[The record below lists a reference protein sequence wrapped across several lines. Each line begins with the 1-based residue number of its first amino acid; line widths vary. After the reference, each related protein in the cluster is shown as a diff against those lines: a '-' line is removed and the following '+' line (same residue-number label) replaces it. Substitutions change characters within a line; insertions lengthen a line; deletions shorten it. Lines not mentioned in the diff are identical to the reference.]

1 MPNLKRL
8 PMPLIEVYEWQHS
21 AACMGLDSSVFF
33 SPSAERGA
41 AKHLR
46 EQGAKAVCARCP
58 VIDECREHALSVR
71 EPYGVWGG
79 MTVEEREQLHRVPKA
94 S

>member
-8 PMPLIEVYEWQHS
+8 PMPLIEVYEWQHEG
-21 AACMGLDSSVFF
+21 ACVGLDSAVFF
-33 SPSAERGA
+33 SPDAERGA
-41 AKHLR
+41 AKQMR
-46 EQGAKAVCARCP
+46 EQGAKAVCASCP
-58 VIDECREHALSVR
+58 VIDSCREHALAAR

-79 MTVEEREQLHRVPKA
+79 LTVDEREQLWRSHA